1 MEFFPYGLPGVTPEE
16 QPNAGA
22 VVTSNSERWEKQRE
36 IEDRFFKALA
46 AMK

>member
-1 MEFFPYGLPGVTPEE
+1 MDFFPDGLPGIMPAE

-22 VVTSNSERWEKQRE
+22 VVTSNSERWKKQRE